1 MTTAFTVIRAGIHAT
16 VQDGGRAGYRALGV
30 PVCGA
35 LDRTAL
41 HLVNA
46 LVGNA
51 QDAATIE
58 MLYSGM
64 TIEVTGGGAARIAV
78 ACTDAVIE
86 RSGEPSTLLA
96 WHSAVLRS
104 GERLRIS
111 APRHTAAAYLAVEG
125 GYAITPVLGS
135 TATYVQGNLGG
146 HCGRPLRA
154 GDVLNLVQ
162 QDNLARP
169 ERRYATPPQLAQ
181 PTMLRIMPGPQLD
194 HFTEAALDRL
204 VSAPYRIAP
213 ASSRSGLRLEGP
225 VIEHAA
231 GHDLL
236 SEGVATGSVQ
246 VPGSGQPVIL
256 IADHPTVGGY
266 PKIATLIS
274 ADWPA
279 AGRLRIGA
287 SFRFALCEDSAA
299 AAARRA
305 QREWTANQ
313 VATIETIAA

>member
-1 MTTAFTVIRAGIHAT
+1 
-16 VQDGGRAGYRALGV
+16 
-30 PVCGA
+30 
-35 LDRTAL
+35 
-41 HLVNA
+41 
-46 LVGNA
+46 
-51 QDAATIE
+51 
-58 MLYSGM
+58 
-64 TIEVTGGGAARIAV
+64 IEVTGSGTARVAV
-78 ACTDAVIE
+78 ACADAVIE
-86 RSGEPSTLLA
+86 RKGQPSTLPA
-96 WHSAVLRS
+96 WHSAMLHA
-104 GERLRIS
+104 GDRLRIS

-135 TATYVQGNLGG
+135 AATYVQGDLGG
-146 HCGRPLRA
+146 HCGRPLRT

-162 QDNLARP
+162 QESLAQP
-169 ERRYATPPQLAQ
+169 ERRYARPLHLAQ
-181 PTMLRIMPGPQLD
+181 PAVLRIMAGPQLD
-194 HFTEAALDRL
+194 HFTDAALERL

-213 ASSRSGLRLEGP
+213 ASNRSGLRLEGP
-225 VIEHAA
+225 AIEHAA

-287 SFRFALCEDSAA
+287 SFRFALCEDRAA
-299 AAARRA
+299 GAARRE
-305 QREWTANQ
+305 QREWMANQ
-313 VATIETIAA
+313 VATIETIAV